1 MRSLELLKA
10 QLELLAQ
17 ESKKESCT
25 PDQLVCLSIAMCQI
39 ARTIH
44 LQEGHS

>member
-1 MRSLELLKA
+1 MCSLELLKA

-25 PDQLVCLSIAMCQI
+25 PDQLIRLSLAMCEI